1 MFEYKVWYYNYKEKC
16 IISFYLPSD
25 SVGYA
30 YKDAKKMLDES
41 LPEMYEIIGVHK
53 EGLYDQI

>member
-1 MFEYKVWYYNYKEKC
+1 MYEYEVVYYNYKEKC
-16 IISFYLPSD
+16 YISFYVSSD

-30 YKDAKKMLDES
+30 YEDAKRILDER

-53 EGLYDQI
+53 EGLYD

>member
-1 MFEYKVWYYNYKEKC
+1 MFEYKVQYYNYKENC

-53 EGLYDQI
+53 EGLHDQI